1 MARVAS
7 ALATA
12 KKPRFLVI
20 ERETDEVVH
29 AVTYQGKSPR
39 QAQRIHQTLVSTI
52 NTKKFRIKD
61 DP

>member
-1 MARVAS
+1 MARVAK

-20 ERETDEVVH
+20 DRETDEVVH
-29 AVTYQGKSPR
+29 AVSYKGKSPR
-39 QAQRIHQTLVSTI
+39 QAQRIHQTLMKTM
-52 NTKKFRIKD
+52 NTRKFRVKD